1 MTTDSLC
8 TGLLL
13 FPRLTQLDMTGP
25 FEVFTRVPGNEVHLL
40 WKTRDPVHADS
51 GLGLLPTT
59 TFADCPPLDVICVP
73 GGPGVL
79 ALMEDAEVLDFLR
92 RTAET
97 ARYVT
102 SVCTGSLVLGAAGL
116 LKGRRATSHWMSRD
130 FLREFGAEPVAERT
144 VVDGNVI
151 TGGGV
156 TAGID
161 FALMIAAE
169 LCGAATAQEIQL
181 SIEYDPQPPFQAG
194 SPRNA
199 DPGLVERVTQR
210 SKARQDERGS
220 AIRRIADGMGAG

>member
-1 MTTDSLC
+1 MTTDSLR

-25 FEVFTRVPGNEVHLL
+25 FEVFTRVPGNEAHLL
-40 WKTRDPVHADS
+40 WKSLDPVQADS

-59 TFADCPPLDVICVP
+59 TFVDCPPLDVICVP

-92 RTAET
+92 RMAEK

-116 LKGRRATSHWMSRD
+116 LKGRRATSHWMSHD
-130 FLREFGAEPVAERT
+130 FLRAFGAEPVAERV

-169 LCGAATAQEIQL
+169 LRGEDVAQEIQL
-181 SIEYDPQPPFQAG
+181 AIEYDPQPPFRAG
-194 SPRNA
+194 SPRTA
-199 DPGLVERVTQR
+199 DPALVERVTGR
-210 SKARQDERGS
+210 SKARQDERGA
-220 AIRRIADGMGAG
+220 AIKRIAAGMGA

>member
-1 MTTDSLC
+1 MTADSLN

-25 FEVFTRVPGNEVHLL
+25 FEVFSRIPGNTVHLL
-40 WKTRDPVHADS
+40 WKSREPVTADS
-51 GLGLLPTT
+51 GLAMLPTA

-79 ALMEDAEVLDFLR
+79 ALMEDAEVLAFLR
-92 RTAET
+92 RTAAT

-130 FLREFGAEPVAERT
+130 FLREFGAEPVDARV
-144 VVDGNVI
+144 VVDGNVY

-169 LCGAATAQEIQL
+169 LRGADVAQEIQL
-181 SIEYDPQPPFQAG
+181 AIEYDPKPPFDAG
-194 SPRNA
+194 SPGTA
-199 DPGLVERVTQR
+199 DKDLVARVTAR
-210 SKARQDERGS
+210 SKARQDERAA
-220 AIRRIADGMGAG
+220 AIRRIAQAAG